1 MKVYTRRGDGGETSL
16 FGGERVAKDAPRV
29 AAYGA
34 VDELNAV
41 LGGVCAD
48 LDDEDLLEG
57 LRRVQ
62 SSLFDLGGELATP
75 DVEEREARG
84 KGIPRVRDA
93 DVESL
98 EQWIDRLDEEIA
110 PLQSFILPGG
120 ARAAATLH
128 LARTV
133 CRRAEREVVS
143 LARVETVAELPVRY
157 LNRLSD
163 LLFTLARAVNQ
174 RAGVEEPEWSGGD
187 R

>member
-16 FGGERVAKDAPRV
+16 FGGDRVAKDAPRV

-41 LGGVCAD
+41 LGVVCAD
-48 LDDEDLLEG
+48 LADEDLLEG

-75 DVEEREARG
+75 DVGEREARG
-84 KGIPRVRDA
+84 KGIPRVGDA

-98 EQWIDRLDEEIA
+98 ERWIDRLDEETE
-110 PLQSFILPGG
+110 PLQNFILPGG
-120 ARAAATLH
+120 TRAAAALH

-133 CRRAEREVVS
+133 CRRAERQVVS

-163 LLFTLARAVNQ
+163 LLFTLARAVNG
-174 RAGVEEPEWSGGD
+174 RAGVDEPEWSGGD

>member
-16 FGGERVAKDAPRV
+16 FGGDRVAKDATRV

-41 LGGVCAD
+41 LGVVCAD
-48 LDDEDLLEG
+48 LADADLLEG

-75 DVEEREARG
+75 DVEEREAQG
-84 KGIPRVRDA
+84 KGIPRVADA

-98 EQWIDRLDEEIA
+98 ERWIDRLDEETE

-143 LARVETVAELPVRY
+143 LARVESVSDLPVRY

-163 LLFTLARAVNQ
+163 LLFTLARAVNA
-174 RAGVEEPEWSGGD
+174 RAGVDEPEWSGGD